1 MIEKK
6 YQVTGMTCAA
16 CQANVSKTVSKL
28 DGVDAVDV
36 NLLSGTMKVSYDEN
50 RVTELTMAK
59 AIQDI
64 GYGMVIE
71 TGSQRDSF
79 KSEWD
84 KRKQQSEVEWK
95 QMKQRLVLLL
105 I

>member
-1 MIEKK
+1 MVEKK

-28 DGVDAVDV
+28 DGVDTVDV

-50 RVTELTMAK
+50 RITELKMAK

-71 TGSQRDSF
+71 TGSQKSSF
-79 KSEWD
+79 KN
-84 KRKQQSEVEWK
+84 
-95 QMKQRLVLLL
+95 
-105 I
+105 